1 MRAFGGKYSGK
12 QSLKL
17 LVFEAKLIELESF
30 PIAFNLFSFLLSI
43 NIELD
48 RDALR
53 SIIISH

>member
-30 PIAFNLFSFLLSI
+30 PIAFNPTI
-43 NIELD
+43 KMI
-48 RDALR
+48 A
-53 SIIISH
+53 HTA